1 MVRFVRYLFSGNPR
15 YRVGSLFYS
24 TCYGGSAGELNLDV
38 GRLGRRKGA
47 WLHRVDRLAWTLGV
61 ARSGEEWQGVAR
73 SGKECQIY
81 LGSYRGPPR
90 SHRECQGRNTLP
102 SRGSTSKSLSGSV
115 GATTATRLMKQ
126 RTRRRQ
132 DDATGTTVPKRRS
145 SNARVVGPLSI

>member
-1 MVRFVRYLFSGNPR
+1 M
-15 YRVGSLFYS
+15 
-24 TCYGGSAGELNLDV
+24 
-38 GRLGRRKGA
+38 
-47 WLHRVDRLAWTLGV
+47 
-61 ARSGEEWQGVAR
+61 AR

-145 SNARVVGPLSI
+145 SNARVFRPLSI